1 MYQIIK
7 DNTVMAYEDNPV
19 FIRMHTNG
27 CYVSTTEDE
36 AQGIAI
42 ESTPYHIL
50 GREELPGAVA
60 TVMIVKVDGGII
72 VAEQKRA
79 IDGLIVNILEG

>member
-7 DNTVMAYEDNPV
+7 DNVVMAYVDQPV
-19 FIRMHTNG
+19 FIRRHENG
-27 CYVSTTEDE
+27 CYVATSEEE

-42 ESTPYHIL
+42 QSVPYHIL
-50 GREELPGAVA
+50 GREELPGAVE
-60 TVMIVKVDGGII
+60 TVMIVKIDGGI
-72 VAEQKRA
+72 VLAEQKRA

>member
-7 DNTVMAYEDNPV
+7 NNMVMAYVDSPV
-19 FIRMHTNG
+19 FIRLHENG
-27 CYVSTTEDE
+27 SYVATTEEE
-36 AQGIAI
+36 AQGISI
-42 ESTPYHIL
+42 QSTPYHIL

-60 TVMIVKVDGGII
+60 TVVISRIDGG
-72 VAEQKRA
+72 VLAAEQKRV

>member
-1 MYQIIK
+1 MYQVIK
-7 DNTVMAYEDNPV
+7 DNTVMAYVDDPV
-19 FIRMHTNG
+19 FIRMHTND
-27 CYVSTTEDE
+27 CYVPVTEDK

-42 ESTPYHIL
+42 QSTPYHIL

-60 TVMIVKVDGGII
+60 TVKVDGGLL

>member
-7 DNTVMAYEDNPV
+7 DNVVMAYVDQPV
-19 FIRMHTNG
+19 FIRLHENG
-27 CYVSTTEDE
+27 CYVAASEED

-42 ESTPYHIL
+42 QSVPYHIL
-50 GREELPGAVA
+50 GREELSGSAA
-60 TVMIVKVDGGII
+60 TVIISKIDGGIL
-72 VAEQKRA
+72 VAEQKRV

>member
-7 DNTVMAYEDNPV
+7 DNAVMCYVDDPV
-19 FIRMHTNG
+19 FIRLHENG
-27 CYVSTTEDE
+27 CYVAATEDE
-36 AQGIAI
+36 AQGISI
-42 ESTPYHIL
+42 QSTPYHIL

-60 TVMIVKVDGGII
+60 TVVISKIDGGILA
-72 VAEQKRA
+72 AEQKRV

>member
-1 MYQIIK
+1 MYEVIK
-7 DNTVMAYEDNPV
+7 DNVVMAYVDDPV

-27 CYVSTTEDE
+27 CYVAVTEDE

-42 ESTPYHIL
+42 QSVPYHIL
-50 GREELPGAVA
+50 GREDLPGAVA
-60 TVMIVKVDGGII
+60 TVVISKVDGGIL
-72 VAEQKRA
+72 VAEQKRI